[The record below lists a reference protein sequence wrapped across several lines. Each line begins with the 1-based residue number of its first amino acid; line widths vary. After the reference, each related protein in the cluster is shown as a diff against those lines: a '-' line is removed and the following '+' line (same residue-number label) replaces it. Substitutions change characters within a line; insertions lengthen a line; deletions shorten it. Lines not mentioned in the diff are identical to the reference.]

1 MGKLFGG
8 GAQKAPEPTPV
19 TRMPDPEAPD
29 VKAAEE
35 RRRREIMARSGRT
48 STMLSRG
55 NSGSGSGAGTGAYGN
70 SLLGQGG

>member
-8 GAQKAPEPTPV
+8 GSQKVEPTPV
-19 TRMPDPEAPD
+19 TRMPDPEAPE
-29 VKAAEE
+29 VKDAEA
-35 RRRREIMARSGRT
+35 RRRREIMARSGRQ

-55 NSGSGSGAGTGAYGN
+55 GNGSGAGTGAYGN

>member
-8 GAQKAPEPTPV
+8 GSSKMEPTPV
-19 TRMPDPEAPD
+19 TRMPDPEAPE
-29 VKAAEE
+29 VKNAEE

-48 STMLSRG
+48 STILSRG
-55 NSGSGSGAGTGAYGN
+55 SGGSGAGTGAYGN

>member
-8 GAQKAPEPTPV
+8 GSAKVEPTPV
-19 TRMPDPEAPD
+19 TRMPDPQAPE
-29 VKAAEE
+29 VKDAEE

-48 STMLSRG
+48 STILSRG
-55 NSGSGSGAGTGAYGN
+55 NSGGGSGSGTGAYGN